1 MSGRIVPDSPPGA
14 ILEAIRDRVL
24 VPVVSWEL
32 ADELLD
38 VMSRPR
44 IRAMG
49 VGPDDLYDVM
59 FFLAPSLPRVELDV
73 ELRDP
78 DDAPVIAAAVSGG
91 ADVIVTG
98 DKDLLEERD
107 LLDWLSDRGITVLTP
122 AELIERL

>member
-1 MSGRIVPDSPPGA
+1 
-14 ILEAIRDRVL
+14 
-24 VPVVSWEL
+24 
-32 ADELLD
+32 
-38 VMSRPR
+38 
-44 IRAMG
+44 MG